1 MKTKELTVDAVGS
14 QDHKFWCRV
23 GSISA
28 IVLGI
33 GYIIIILLYAR
44 VGAPPSGGEAWLNY
58 LPGKTTVWWAI
69 LALSVFTD
77 FLYVPLA
84 LVLYLSLKK
93 INRNEM
99 LLAAAFMV
107 MFVVLDLAITWSH
120 YSAILILFEKYSAAS
135 SDLQRAS
142 YLAAINY
149 ADAVL
154 ASPLERVYAIVTLSF
169 GILVAGIVMLKGVF
183 DKVTAYLAL
192 ATGVFGIASLTG
204 FSLAIFGNAL
214 LCTLWLFFVGYRLY
228 RLALD

>member
-1 MKTKELTVDAVGS
+1 MKTEELAVDATAA
-14 QDHKFWCRV
+14 QDNKFWYRM

-33 GYIIIILLYAR
+33 GYVITIPLFAH
-44 VGAPPSGGEAWLNY
+44 VGAPPSGGEAWIKY
-58 LPGKTTVWWAI
+58 LPGKTAVWWAI
-69 LALSVFTD
+69 LALQVFTD

-93 INRNEM
+93 INRNAM

-120 YSAILILFEKYSAAS
+120 YSAILILFEKYSAAA

-149 ADAVL
+149 ADAAL
-154 ASPLERVYAIVTLSF
+154 ASPLERVYAIVTPSF
-169 GILVAGIVMLKGVF
+169 GILVTGIVMLRGVF
-183 DKVTAYLAL
+183 DKFTAWLAVVV
-192 ATGVFGIASLTG
+192 GIFGIAALTG
-204 FSLAIFGNAL
+204 LGVAIYGNAL
-214 LCTLWLFFVGYRLY
+214 LFTVWLFFVAYRLY
-228 RLALD
+228 RLSQN